1 MKFPFDH
8 NSISSRLIVTGLL
21 PLALLSVLMA
31 FYFISNQRAEM
42 LSNLHDTGHIA
53 VRQVSQNT
61 AFALYA
67 GDRKRLDALSYAT
80 LETPSVEGVVFYSY
94 KDNEQIKIGS
104 IGPSNGEIPANVDIS
119 VPFEMGGYWYF
130 YSEIISERSPI
141 MDFEEEVEY
150 EPEKIGWVLVSLSD
164 KILRQ
169 KERSFVLTAATVV
182 LLSLLLAFWLSIR
195 ISRTV
200 SEPLETLK
208 DVVGKMEAGDLNPV
222 ANETGISELAK
233 LARGINSLADSVRE
247 SNQLMQ
253 SEIDRAT
260 QELKKTLTDLEK
272 AMRTKDQ
279 FLARMSHELRT
290 PLTAVLG
297 FSKMLHD
304 EGEELNRNEQL
315 RVIQRCSTVL
325 LTMIDD
331 VLDFSRAERS
341 GFTLNIVAFELDKL
355 VEDLNA
361 LFTRE
366 ASNKNL
372 SLNIDLDNTVPVYLF
387 GDPVRL
393 AQVISNVLNN
403 AIKFTESGSIGLA
416 ITIQQSNQDKVVLKF
431 VITDTGKGIAK
442 PKIPSLFDPF
452 IQEDTS
458 INRRYGGSGLGLSIA
473 KRLVVAM
480 GGDIN
485 IDSEVG
491 QGTTVAFT
499 CEFTHNEN
507 AIAAKQIEDI
517 NQQLAGDMLSGVSIL
532 VAEDNEFNQQLLVKL
547 LEHHG
552 AVCKVANNGQEA
564 INMSAA
570 DIFDVILM
578 DLHMPIVDGMEATKN
593 LAKNVG
599 SPPIIGLTADIT
611 DSVKRQLMD
620 AGAKSVQQKP
630 IDEIKLMNTVL
641 EVLKPKSE
649 QTQFSGEGML
659 SSVIPIADLKKEIE
673 RNLDSLEASFRDR
686 DQAAMNSLL
695 HDLMGFCGLYG
706 ISEIR
711 ALVVELRG
719 SEIDAA
725 STNSKSFEIIN
736 RIRQYME
743 TSAKFK
749 STEPVQ

>member
-1 MKFPFDH
+1 MKFPFDR

-80 LETPSVEGVVFYSY
+80 LETPSVEGVVFFSY

-104 IGPSNGEIPANVDIS
+104 IGPSKGEIPPNLDIS

-141 MDFEEEVEY
+141 MDFEEGVDY
-150 EPEKIGWVLVSLSD
+150 APEKIGWVLVSLSD

-169 KERSFVLTAATVV
+169 KEQSFILTAATVV
-182 LLSLLLAFWLSIR
+182 LFSLLLAFWLSIR

-200 SEPLETLK
+200 SMPLECLK
-208 DVVGKMEAGDLNPV
+208 DVVGKMESGDLNPV
-222 ANETGISELAK
+222 ASETGISELAK
-233 LARGINSLADSVRE
+233 LARGINGLADSVRE

-253 SEIDRAT
+253 NEIDRAT
-260 QELKKTLTDLEK
+260 KELKKTLADLEE

-297 FSKMLHD
+297 FSKMLIKD
-304 EGEELNRNEQL
+304 GEDLNRSEQL

-341 GFTLNIVAFELDKL
+341 GFTLNNVEFELDKL

-361 LFTRE
+361 LFLIE
-366 ASNKNL
+366 ANNKNL
-372 SLNIDLDNTVPVYLF
+372 TLNINLDNAVPVNLY

-393 AQVISNVLNN
+393 AQVISNLLNN
-403 AIKFTESGSIGLA
+403 AIKFTDQGKVELTVQVKESEA
-416 ITIQQSNQDKVVLKF
+416 DKKVIQF

-442 PKIPSLFDPF
+442 QKIHSLFDPF
-452 IQEDTS
+452 TQEDTS

-473 KRLVVAM
+473 KRLAVAM
-480 GGDIN
+480 GGDIT
-485 IDSEVG
+485 IDSEVD
-491 QGTTVAFT
+491 QGTTVVFT
-499 CEFTHNEN
+499 VKFITNETSTGEH
-507 AIAAKQIEDI
+507 QIEDVNPHSI
-517 NQQLAGDMLSGVSIL
+517 DNMLPGIRVL

-547 LEHHG
+547 LEQQG
-552 AVCKVANNGQEA
+552 AVCTVAKNGKEA
-564 INMSAA
+564 ISMSS
-570 DIFDVILM
+570 DPSLDLILM
-578 DLHMPIVDGMEATKN
+578 DLHMPVINGFEATK
-593 LAKNVG
+593 AIVKNVTC
-599 SPPIIGLTADIT
+599 PPIIGLTADISQQVRT
-611 DSVKRQLMD
+611 EFIG
-620 AGAKSVQQKP
+620 AGANSVQQKP
-630 IDEIKLMNTVL
+630 IDEKKLVNGILDAL
-641 EVLKPKSE
+641 EQ
-649 QTQFSGEGML
+649 QTMPTEYFAEGML
-659 SSVIPIADLKKEIE
+659 SSVIPVADLKREIE
-673 RNLDSLEASFRDR
+673 NNLDKLEISLREN
-686 DQAAMNSLL
+686 DQAAIRSLL

-706 ISEIR
+706 IPEIR
-711 ALVVELRG
+711 DLVLELKKSAVNL
-719 SEIDAA
+719 SENQRFD
-725 STNSKSFEIIN
+725 KIN
-736 RIRQYME
+736 AIRRYIAISNE
-743 TSAKFK
+743 F
-749 STEPVQ
+749 

>member
-1 MKFPFDH
+1 MKLPFDH

-94 KDNEQIKIGS
+94 KDNEQIKIGNV
-104 IGPSNGEIPANVDIS
+104 GPSKGEIPPNVDIS
-119 VPFEMGGYWYF
+119 VPFEMGGFWYF

-141 MDFEEEVEY
+141 MDFEEGVDY

-169 KERSFVLTAATVV
+169 KERSFILTAATVV
-182 LLSLLLAFWLSIR
+182 LFSLLLAFWLSIR

-208 DVVGKMEAGDLNPV
+208 DVVGKMETGDLNPV
-222 ANETGISELAK
+222 ANETGISELSK
-233 LARGINSLADSVRE
+233 LARGINGLADSVRE

-260 QELKKTLTDLEK
+260 QELKKTLADLEE

-297 FSKMLHD
+297 FSKMLHE

-341 GFTLNIVAFELDKL
+341 GFTLNIVAFEIDKL

-361 LFTRE
+361 LFALE
-366 ASNKNL
+366 ANNKNL
-372 SLNIDLDNTVPVYLF
+372 SLNIDLDNNVPVNLF

-403 AIKFTESGSIGLA
+403 AIKFTESGSIALA
-416 ITIQQSNQDKVVLKF
+416 ITTHQVKADKVVIKF

-442 PKIPSLFDPF
+442 TKIPSLFDPF

-480 GGDIN
+480 GGHIS

-491 QGTTVAFT
+491 QGTVVTFT
-499 CEFTHNEN
+499 CEFTKNEN
-507 AIAAKQIEDI
+507 ARVIKQIDDM
-517 NQQLAGDMLSGVSIL
+517 NLQLAGDMLAGVSIL

-564 INMSAA
+564 INMSSA

-578 DLHMPIVDGMEATKN
+578 DLHMPIVDGMEATRNLVKN
-593 LAKNVG
+593 EG

-611 DSVKRQLMD
+611 DSVKRRLID

-630 IDEIKLMNTVL
+630 IDESTLMNTIL
-641 EVLKPKSE
+641 EVLEQNSE
-649 QTQFSGEGML
+649 PTHFSGEGML
-659 SSVIPIADLKKEIE
+659 SSVIPLADLKKEIE
-673 RNLDSLEASFRDR
+673 RNLDNLEASFRDS
-686 DQAAMNSLL
+686 DQAAISSLL
-695 HDLMGFCGLYG
+695 HDLIGFCGLYG

-711 ALVVELRG
+711 DLVVELKNSEMDARG
-719 SEIDAA
+719 TD
-725 STNSKSFEIIN
+725 SKGFEIIN
-736 RIRQYME
+736 RIRQYMK
-743 TSAKFK
+743 TSTKFK
-749 STEPVQ
+749 ST

>member
-1 MKFPFDH
+1 MKFPFDR

-80 LETPSVEGVVFYSY
+80 LETPSVEGVVFFSY
-94 KDNEQIKIGS
+94 KDNEQITIGS
-104 IGPSNGEIPANVDIS
+104 IGPSKGEIPPNVDIS

-141 MDFEEEVEY
+141 MDFEEGVDY
-150 EPEKIGWVLVSLSD
+150 APEKIGWVLVSLSD

-169 KERSFVLTAATVV
+169 KEQSFILTAATVV
-182 LLSLLLAFWLSIR
+182 LFSLLLAFWLSIR

-200 SEPLETLK
+200 SMPLESLK
-208 DVVGKMEAGDLNPV
+208 DVVGKMESGDLNPV
-222 ANETGISELAK
+222 ASETGISELAK
-233 LARGINSLADSVRE
+233 LARGINGLADSVRE

-253 SEIDRAT
+253 NEIDRAT
-260 QELKKTLTDLEK
+260 KELKKTLADLEE

-297 FSKMLHD
+297 FSKMLIKD
-304 EGEELNRNEQL
+304 GEDLNRSEQL

-341 GFTLNIVAFELDKL
+341 GFTLNNVEFELDKL

-361 LFTRE
+361 LFLIE
-366 ASNKNL
+366 ANNKNL
-372 SLNIDLDNTVPVYLF
+372 TLNINLDNAVPVNLY

-393 AQVISNVLNN
+393 AQVISNLLNN
-403 AIKFTESGSIGLA
+403 AIKFTDQGKVELTVQVKESEA
-416 ITIQQSNQDKVVLKF
+416 DKKVIQF

-442 PKIPSLFDPF
+442 QKIHSLFDPF
-452 IQEDTS
+452 TQEDTS

-473 KRLVVAM
+473 KRLAVAM
-480 GGDIN
+480 GGDIT
-485 IDSEVG
+485 IDSEVD
-491 QGTTVAFT
+491 QGTTVVFT
-499 CEFTHNEN
+499 VKFITNETSTGEH
-507 AIAAKQIEDI
+507 QIEDVNPHSI
-517 NQQLAGDMLSGVSIL
+517 DNMLPGIRVL

-547 LEHHG
+547 LEQQG
-552 AVCKVANNGQEA
+552 AVCTVAKNGKEA
-564 INMSAA
+564 ISMSS
-570 DIFDVILM
+570 DPSLDLILM
-578 DLHMPIVDGMEATKN
+578 DLHMPVINGLEATK
-593 LAKNVG
+593 AIVKNVTC
-599 SPPIIGLTADIT
+599 PPIIGLTADISQQVRT
-611 DSVKRQLMD
+611 EFIG
-620 AGAKSVQQKP
+620 AGANSVQQKP
-630 IDEIKLMNTVL
+630 IDEKKLVNGILDAL
-641 EVLKPKSE
+641 EQ
-649 QTQFSGEGML
+649 QTMPTEYFAEGML
-659 SSVIPIADLKKEIE
+659 SSVIPVADLKREIE
-673 RNLDSLEASFRDR
+673 NNLDKLEISLREN
-686 DQAAMNSLL
+686 DQAAIRSLL

-706 ISEIR
+706 IPEIR
-711 ALVVELRG
+711 DLVLELKKSAVNL
-719 SEIDAA
+719 SENQRFD
-725 STNSKSFEIIN
+725 KIN
-736 RIRQYME
+736 AIRRYIAISNE
-743 TSAKFK
+743 F
-749 STEPVQ
+749 

>member
-1 MKFPFDH
+1 MKFPFDR

-80 LETPSVEGVVFYSY
+80 LETPSVEGVVFFSY

-104 IGPSNGEIPANVDIS
+104 IGPSKGEIPPNLDIS

-141 MDFEEEVEY
+141 MDFEEGVDY
-150 EPEKIGWVLVSLSD
+150 APEKIGWVLVSLSD

-169 KERSFVLTAATVV
+169 KEQSFILTAATVV
-182 LLSLLLAFWLSIR
+182 LFSLLLAFWLSIR

-200 SEPLETLK
+200 SMPLECLK
-208 DVVGKMEAGDLNPV
+208 DVVGKMESGDLNPV
-222 ANETGISELAK
+222 ASETGISELAK
-233 LARGINSLADSVRE
+233 LARGINGLADSVRE

-253 SEIDRAT
+253 NEIDRAT
-260 QELKKTLTDLEK
+260 KELKKTLADLEE

-297 FSKMLHD
+297 FSKMLIKD
-304 EGEELNRNEQL
+304 GEDLNRSEQL

-341 GFTLNIVAFELDKL
+341 GFTLNNVEFELDKL

-361 LFTRE
+361 LFLIE
-366 ASNKNL
+366 ANNKNL
-372 SLNIDLDNTVPVYLF
+372 TLNINLDNAVPVNLY

-393 AQVISNVLNN
+393 AQVISNLLNN
-403 AIKFTESGSIGLA
+403 AIKFTDQGKVELTVQVKESEA
-416 ITIQQSNQDKVVLKF
+416 DKKVIQF

-442 PKIPSLFDPF
+442 QKIHSLFDPF
-452 IQEDTS
+452 TQEDTS

-473 KRLVVAM
+473 KRLAVAM
-480 GGDIN
+480 GGDIT
-485 IDSEVG
+485 IDSEVD
-491 QGTTVAFT
+491 QGTTVVFT
-499 CEFTHNEN
+499 VKFITNETSTGEH
-507 AIAAKQIEDI
+507 QIEDVNPHSI
-517 NQQLAGDMLSGVSIL
+517 DNMLPGIRVL

-547 LEHHG
+547 LEQQG
-552 AVCKVANNGQEA
+552 AVCTVAKNGKEA
-564 INMSAA
+564 ISMSS
-570 DIFDVILM
+570 DPSLDLILM
-578 DLHMPIVDGMEATKN
+578 DLHMPVINGLEATK
-593 LAKNVG
+593 AIVKNVTC
-599 SPPIIGLTADIT
+599 PPIIGLTADISQQVRT
-611 DSVKRQLMD
+611 EFIG
-620 AGAKSVQQKP
+620 AGANSVQQKP
-630 IDEIKLMNTVL
+630 IDEKKLVNGILDAL
-641 EVLKPKSE
+641 EQ
-649 QTQFSGEGML
+649 QTMPTEYFAEGML
-659 SSVIPIADLKKEIE
+659 SSVIPVADLKREIE
-673 RNLDSLEASFRDR
+673 NNLDKLEISLREN
-686 DQAAMNSLL
+686 DQAAIRSLL

-706 ISEIR
+706 IPEIR
-711 ALVVELRG
+711 DLVLELKKSAVNL
-719 SEIDAA
+719 SENQRFD
-725 STNSKSFEIIN
+725 KIN
-736 RIRQYME
+736 AIRRYIAISNE
-743 TSAKFK
+743 F
-749 STEPVQ
+749 

>member
-1 MKFPFDH
+1 MKLPFDH

-42 LSNLHDTGHIA
+42 LSSLHDTGHIA

-94 KDNEQIKIGS
+94 KDNEKIKIGS
-104 IGPSNGEIPANVDIS
+104 VGPSKGEIPPNVDIS
-119 VPFEMGGYWYF
+119 VPFEMGGFWYF

-141 MDFEEEVEY
+141 MDFEERLDY

-169 KERSFVLTAATVV
+169 KERSFILTAATVV
-182 LLSLLLAFWLSIR
+182 LFSLLLAFWLSIR

-208 DVVGKMEAGDLNPV
+208 DVVGRMETGDLNPV
-222 ANETGISELAK
+222 ANETGISELSK
-233 LARGINSLADSVRE
+233 LARGINGLADSVRE

-260 QELKKTLTDLEK
+260 QELKKTLADLEE

-297 FSKMLHD
+297 FSKMLHE

-341 GFTLNIVAFELDKL
+341 GFTLNIVAFEIDKL

-361 LFTRE
+361 LFVLE
-366 ASNKNL
+366 AKNKNL
-372 SLNIDLDNTVPVYLF
+372 SLNIDLDNTVPVNLF

-403 AIKFTESGSIGLA
+403 AIKFTESGSIALA
-416 ITIQQSNQDKVVLKF
+416 ITNQKAKADKVVIKF

-442 PKIPSLFDPF
+442 QKIPSLFDPF

-458 INRRYGGSGLGLSIA
+458 INRRYGGSGLGLSIV

-480 GGDIN
+480 GGDIS

-491 QGTTVAFT
+491 QGTVVTFT
-499 CEFTHNEN
+499 CEFTKNEN
-507 AIAAKQIEDI
+507 ASVVEQIEDI
-517 NQQLAGDMLSGVSIL
+517 NQQLAGEMLSGVSIL
-532 VAEDNEFNQQLLVKL
+532 VAEDNEFNQQLLVKI

-552 AVCKVANNGQEA
+552 AVCQLASNGQEA
-564 INMSAA
+564 INMSVAGS
-570 DIFDVILM
+570 FDLIIM
-578 DLHMPIVDGMEATKN
+578 DLHMPIVDGMEATRN
-593 LAKNVG
+593 LVKKEG

-620 AGAKSVQQKP
+620 AGAKSVEQKP
-630 IDEIKLMNTVL
+630 IDESTLINTIL
-641 EVLKPKSE
+641 EILEKKSE
-649 QTQFSGEGML
+649 PTHFSGGGVL
-659 SSVIPIADLKKEIE
+659 SSVIPVADLKKEIE
-673 RNLDSLEASFRDR
+673 RNLDNLETSFRDG
-686 DQAAMNSLL
+686 DQAAISSLL
-695 HDLMGFCGLYG
+695 HDLIGFCGLYG

-711 ALVVELRG
+711 DLVIELKN
-719 SEIDAA
+719 SEIDARE
-725 STNSKSFEIIN
+725 TDSKGFEIIN
-736 RIRQYME
+736 RIRQYMK
-743 TSAKFK
+743 TSTKFK
-749 STEPVQ
+749 STEPTQ

>member
-1 MKFPFDH
+1 MKFPFER

-80 LETPSVEGVVFYSY
+80 LETPSVEGVAFYSY

-104 IGPSNGEIPANVDIS
+104 IGPSKGKIPPNVDIS
-119 VPFEMGGYWYF
+119 MPFEMGGYWYF

-141 MDFEEEVEY
+141 MDFEEGVDY

-169 KERSFVLTAATVV
+169 KEQSFILTAATVV
-182 LLSLLLAFWLSIR
+182 LFSLLLAFWLSIR

-200 SEPLETLK
+200 SEPMERLK
-208 DVVGKMEAGDLNPV
+208 DVVEKMESGDLNPV

-233 LARGINSLADSVRE
+233 LARGINGLADSVRE

-260 QELKKTLTDLEK
+260 QELKKTLTDLEE

-297 FSKMLHD
+297 FSKMLH
-304 EGEELNRNEQL
+304 EENEELNRSEQL

-341 GFTLNIVAFELDKL
+341 GFSLNNVAFELDKL

-361 LFTRE
+361 LFVLE
-366 ASNKNL
+366 AKNKNL
-372 SLNIDLDNTVPVYLF
+372 SFNIDLDSTVPVYLF

-393 AQVISNVLNN
+393 AQVISNVLSN
-403 AIKFTESGSIGLA
+403 AIKFTEYGSIALV
-416 ITIQQSNQDKVVLKF
+416 ITTEQTKKDTVVLKF

-442 PKIPSLFDPF
+442 PKIPSLFEPF

-473 KRLVVAM
+473 KRLVLAM
-480 GGDIN
+480 GGDIS

-491 QGTTVAFT
+491 EGTEVTFN
-499 CEFTHNEN
+499 CEFKNNE
-507 AIAAKQIEDI
+507 
-517 NQQLAGDMLSGVSIL
+517 
-532 VAEDNEFNQQLLVKL
+532 KL
-547 LEHHG
+547 LRNS
-552 AVCKVANNGQEA
+552 K
-564 INMSAA
+564 
-570 DIFDVILM
+570 
-578 DLHMPIVDGMEATKN
+578 
-593 LAKNVG
+593 
-599 SPPIIGLTADIT
+599 
-611 DSVKRQLMD
+611 
-620 AGAKSVQQKP
+620 
-630 IDEIKLMNTVL
+630 L
-641 EVLKPKSE
+641 EV
-649 QTQFSGEGML
+649 
-659 SSVIPIADLKKEIE
+659 
-673 RNLDSLEASFRDR
+673 
-686 DQAAMNSLL
+686 
-695 HDLMGFCGLYG
+695 
-706 ISEIR
+706 
-711 ALVVELRG
+711 
-719 SEIDAA
+719 
-725 STNSKSFEIIN
+725 
-736 RIRQYME
+736 
-743 TSAKFK
+743 
-749 STEPVQ
+749 

>member
-1 MKFPFDH
+1 MKLPFDH

-80 LETPSVEGVVFYSY
+80 LETPSVEGVVFFSY

-104 IGPSNGEIPANVDIS
+104 IGPSKGEIPPNVDIS

-141 MDFEEEVEY
+141 MDFEEGVDY
-150 EPEKIGWVLVSLSD
+150 APEKIGWVLVSLSD

-169 KERSFVLTAATVV
+169 KEQSFILTAATVV
-182 LLSLLLAFWLSIR
+182 LFSLLLAFWLSIR

-200 SEPLETLK
+200 SMPLESLK
-208 DVVGKMEAGDLNPV
+208 DVVGKMESGDLNPV
-222 ANETGISELAK
+222 ASETGISELAK
-233 LARGINSLADSVRE
+233 LARGINGLADSVRE

-253 SEIDRAT
+253 NEIDRAT
-260 QELKKTLTDLEK
+260 KELKKTLADLEE

-297 FSKMLHD
+297 FSKMLIKD
-304 EGEELNRNEQL
+304 GEDLNRSEQL

-341 GFTLNIVAFELDKL
+341 GFTLNNVEFELDKL

-361 LFTRE
+361 LFLIE
-366 ASNKNL
+366 ANNKNL
-372 SLNIDLDNTVPVYLF
+372 TLNINLDNAVPVNLY

-393 AQVISNVLNN
+393 AQVISNLLNN
-403 AIKFTESGSIGLA
+403 AIKFTDQGKVELA
-416 ITIQQSNQDKVVLKF
+416 IHAKESEADKKVIQF

-442 PKIPSLFDPF
+442 QKIHSLFDPF
-452 IQEDTS
+452 TQEDTS
-458 INRRYGGSGLGLSIA
+458 ISRRYGGSGLGLSIA
-473 KRLVVAM
+473 KRLAVAM
-480 GGDIN
+480 GGDIT
-485 IDSEVG
+485 IDSEVD
-491 QGTTVAFT
+491 QGTTVIFT
-499 CEFTHNEN
+499 VKFITNETSTGEH
-507 AIAAKQIEDI
+507 QIEDVNPHSI
-517 NQQLAGDMLSGVSIL
+517 DNMLPGIRVL

-547 LEHHG
+547 LEQQG
-552 AVCKVANNGQEA
+552 AVCTVAKNGKEA
-564 INMSAA
+564 ISMSS
-570 DIFDVILM
+570 DPSLDLILM
-578 DLHMPIVDGMEATKN
+578 DLHMPVINGLEATK
-593 LAKNVG
+593 AIVKNVTC
-599 SPPIIGLTADIT
+599 PPIIGLTADISQQVRT
-611 DSVKRQLMD
+611 EFIG
-620 AGAKSVQQKP
+620 AGANSVQQKP
-630 IDEIKLMNTVL
+630 IDEKKLVNGILDAL
-641 EVLKPKSE
+641 EQ
-649 QTQFSGEGML
+649 QTMPTEYFAEGML
-659 SSVIPIADLKKEIE
+659 SSVIPVADLKREIE
-673 RNLDSLEASFRDR
+673 NNLDKLEISLREN
-686 DQAAMNSLL
+686 DQAAIRSLL

-706 ISEIR
+706 IPEIR
-711 ALVVELRG
+711 DLVLELKKSAVNL
-719 SEIDAA
+719 SENQRFD
-725 STNSKSFEIIN
+725 KIN
-736 RIRQYME
+736 AIRRYIAISNE
-743 TSAKFK
+743 L
-749 STEPVQ
+749 